1 MAYGLLLLFVLL
13 GQGLAFQST
22 PGFTS
27 GKSHTS
33 ITEEAVLREAVE
45 SCKAVALAEGKAF
58 TPPVDLT
65 AEKVL
70 GACMKALE
78 DRMDVSAVKFRELL
92 DEIITANTE
101 VDDNFYSSA
110 PHHFHNEA
118 FIQGRDLITKEV
130 ISIKASLQKNEMKM
144 ARRTLGAVSHIL
156 QDFYSHSDWIEL
168 GNTKPYASLLRAD
181 LPLENIADV
190 GTPTCTKCREPD
202 CKDLILPNILKTH
215 TLTSGYNP
223 AIGSSIPRDKCFH
236 GDSFGPGI
244 NKDDPA
250 TSLAPGEPDPHDL
263 AAKLATE
270 ATVDLLRNIRN
281 TAGDLRFLK
290 MLGISRSSVLC
301 FVIDTTKSMTDDIAE
316 VRRLTSKTIDDRR
329 GTSDEPSLYILALF
343 NDPDVGPVKS
353 TTDADEF
360 KKMIAAVAVYGDKN
374 FDLPEKSLS
383 GLQLAL
389 TTAPPSSEIFLFTD
403 APAKD
408 TELEGAVRSLISS
421 TKSRVSFLLTNIL
434 SRRKRRS
441 VVSNRD
447 NILYEKLAKLSGGL
461 AIEVSK
467 STLPLAT
474 TVIMDTVS
482 SSLVNL
488 FQVSVDPGRDKTF
501 SFLVDPSV
509 HNVSIYIIGFSAS
522 FTLKSP
528 TGVSQESRVKSG
540 PLGKISAVGNLHIAH
555 LTQQTG
561 TWQISI
567 RSTRPYNIRVIG
579 HSVLDFLYK
588 FIRYFKGLH
597 PGFVE
602 IEGRPS
608 AELSVVDATG
618 SSTLRP
624 SMRELDRGTF
634 FAFFPT
640 LPDGPFTLQLR
651 GKSDGHSF
659 QRESTNQI
667 QASQISIQVQRI
679 LILHPGVPLSVPF
692 KVTASGNVGK
702 VKIQVRATQNF
713 VASFTP
719 SSVTLAAGGS
729 ATSTLNLLAP
739 PSTPSGSACTITIV
753 AESTGTGQSNYA
765 IVHTTVMSM
774 ITDLKPPT
782 CVELHRSPKCPIW
795 EISLAM
801 SDGDGTG
808 IEKIFHRG
816 ADGNITSTVTDTQTL
831 VTFSASCCEESVEF
845 VAVDRVGNAG
855 TCSFAISTPP
865 KST

>member
-1 MAYGLLLLFVLL
+1 MRYSLALLFVLL
-13 GQGLAFQST
+13 GQGLAFHPT
-22 PGFTS
+22 RVTS
-27 GKSHTS
+27 DSRSHTD
-33 ITEEAVLREAVE
+33 ITEEALLGEAVE
-45 SCKAVALAEGKAF
+45 SCKAVATAEGKDF
-58 TPPVDLT
+58 TPPVEQT

-70 GACMKALE
+70 DACLKALE
-78 DRMDVSAVKFRELL
+78 GSNAVSAARFRELL
-92 DEIITANTE
+92 DDIITANTL
-101 VDDNFYSSA
+101 VDTNLLNSA
-110 PHHFHNEA
+110 PHHFSDEA
-118 FIQGRDLITKEV
+118 FIKARNLITEGV
-130 ISIKASLQKNEMKM
+130 VSIRASLQEDNMAA
-144 ARRTLGAVSHIL
+144 ARRTLGAVSHTL
-156 QDFYSHSDWIEL
+156 QDFYSHSNWVEL
-168 GNTKPYASLLRAD
+168 GNTKPYASLLRPD
-181 LPLENIADV
+181 LPMENLADPD
-190 GTPTCTKCREPD
+190 TPTCRKCEEFVCPN
-202 CKDLILPNILKTH
+202 LILPNILKSNI
-215 TLTSGYNP
+215 LTSGYDESLGITKP
-223 AIGSSIPRDKCFH
+223 AGKCSH
-236 GDSFGPGI
+236 GDLFSVGI
-244 NKDDPA
+244 HKDDPE
-250 TSLAPGEPDPHDL
+250 SDLHDL
-263 AAKLATE
+263 AAKLATD

-281 TAGDLRFLK
+281 TAGDHRFLK
-290 MLGISRSSVLC
+290 MLGISRSSVVC
-301 FVIDTTKSMTDDIAE
+301 FVIDTTGSMRDDIAE
-316 VRRLTSKTIDDRR
+316 VRRLTNEIVDKKR
-329 GTSDEPSLYILALF
+329 GTNDEPSLYILALF
-343 NDPDVGPVKS
+343 NDPGVGPVTS
-353 TTDADEF
+353 TANVEEF
-360 KKMIAAVAVYGDKN
+360 KKMLAEIVVNGGGDK
-374 FDLPEKSLS
+374 PEKSLS

-389 TTAPPSSEIFLFTD
+389 TTAPPSSEIYLFTD

-408 TELEGAVRSLISS
+408 TELEGAVRSLIDS
-421 TKSRVSFLLTNIL
+421 TKTKVSFLLTNIL
-434 SRRKRRS
+434 SRRRKRS
-441 VVSNRD
+441 ALSNSE

-474 TVIMDTVS
+474 GIILDAVS

-488 FQVSVDPGRDKTF
+488 FQVSREPGKDETF

-509 HNVSIYIIGFSAS
+509 HNVSIYVTGFSVS

-528 TGVSQESRVKSG
+528 TGVSQESTVKSG
-540 PLGKISAVGNLHIAH
+540 PLGKISAVGNLHIVH
-555 LTQQTG
+555 LTEQTG

-588 FIRYFKGLH
+588 FIRHFKGLH

-608 AELSVVDATG
+608 AELSVLDATG

-624 SMRELDRGTF
+624 SIRELDRGTF

-659 QRESTNQI
+659 QRETTNQI
-667 QASQISIQVQRI
+667 QASQISVQVQRI

-692 KVTASGNVGK
+692 NVTASGNVGTAT
-702 VKIQVRATQNF
+702 IQVRATQNF

-719 SSVTLAAGGS
+719 SSVTLAAGSS
-729 ATSTLNLLAP
+729 ATGTLNLLAS

-845 VAVDRVGNAG
+845 VAVDHVGNAG
-855 TCSFAISTPP
+855 TCSFTISTPP

>member
-1 MAYGLLLLFVLL
+1 MRYSLALLFVLL
-13 GQGLAFQST
+13 GQGLAFHPT
-22 PGFTS
+22 RVTS
-27 GKSHTS
+27 DSRSHTD
-33 ITEEAVLREAVE
+33 ITEEALLGEAVE
-45 SCKAVALAEGKAF
+45 SCKAVATAEGKDF
-58 TPPVDLT
+58 TPPVEQT

-70 GACMKALE
+70 DACLKALE
-78 DRMDVSAVKFRELL
+78 GSDAVSAARFRELL
-92 DEIITANTE
+92 DDIITANTL
-101 VDDNFYSSA
+101 VDTNLFNSA
-110 PHHFHNEA
+110 PHHFSDEA
-118 FIQGRDLITKEV
+118 FIKARSLITEGV
-130 ISIKASLQKNEMKM
+130 VSIRASLAADNMAA
-144 ARRTLGAVSHIL
+144 ARRTLGAVSHTL
-156 QDFYSHSDWIEL
+156 QDFYSHSNWVEL
-168 GNTKPYASLLRAD
+168 GNTKPYASLLRPD
-181 LPLENIADV
+181 LPMENLADPD
-190 GTPTCTKCREPD
+190 TPTCRKCEEFVCPN
-202 CKDLILPNILKTH
+202 LILPNILKSNI
-215 TLTSGYNP
+215 LTSGYDESRGITKP
-223 AIGSSIPRDKCFH
+223 AGKCSH
-236 GDSFGPGI
+236 GDLFSVGI
-244 NKDDPA
+244 HKDDPE
-250 TSLAPGEPDPHDL
+250 SDLHDL
-263 AAKLATE
+263 AAKLATD

-281 TAGDLRFLK
+281 TAGDHRFLK

-301 FVIDTTKSMTDDIAE
+301 FVIDTTNSMSDDIAE
-316 VRRLTSKTIDDRR
+316 VRRLTNEIIDKKR
-329 GTSDEPSLYILALF
+329 GTNDEPSFYVLALF

-353 TTDADEF
+353 TADVDEF
-360 KKMIAAVAVYGDKN
+360 KKMIAAVAVYGDRN
-374 FDLPEKSLS
+374 FDFPEKSLS

-389 TTAPPSSEIFLFTD
+389 TTAPPSSEMYLFTD
-403 APAKD
+403 AAAKD
-408 TELEGAVRSLISS
+408 TELEGAVRSLIDS
-421 TKSRVSFLLTNIL
+421 TKSKVSFLLTNIL

-474 TVIMDTVS
+474 TVIMDLVS

-488 FQVSVDPGRDKTF
+488 FQVSRDSGKDETF

-509 HNVSIYIIGFSAS
+509 HNVSIYIIGFSVS

-528 TGVSQESRVKSG
+528 TGVSQESTVKSG
-540 PLGKISAVGNLHIAH
+540 PLGEISAVGNLHVAH
-555 LTQQTG
+555 LTEQTG

-608 AELSVVDATG
+608 AEGNSTLMLRVVGADSLSEVELSVLDATG

-651 GKSDGHSF
+651 
-659 QRESTNQI
+659 
-667 QASQISIQVQRI
+667 VQRI

-692 KVTASGNVGK
+692 NVTASGNVGTAT
-702 VKIQVRATQNF
+702 IQVRATQNF

-719 SSVTLAAGGS
+719 SSVTLAAGSS
-729 ATSTLNLLAP
+729 ATGTLNLLAP

-845 VAVDRVGNAG
+845 VAVDHVGNAG
-855 TCSFAISTPP
+855 TCSFTISTPP

>member
-1 MAYGLLLLFVLL
+1 
-13 GQGLAFQST
+13 
-22 PGFTS
+22 
-27 GKSHTS
+27 
-33 ITEEAVLREAVE
+33 
-45 SCKAVALAEGKAF
+45 
-58 TPPVDLT
+58 
-65 AEKVL
+65 
-70 GACMKALE
+70 
-78 DRMDVSAVKFRELL
+78 MDVSAVKFRELL
-92 DEIITANTE
+92 DEIITANTQ
-101 VDDNFYSSA
+101 VDDTFYSSA

-118 FIQGRDLITKEV
+118 FIQGRELITKGV
-130 ISIKASLQKNEMKM
+130 VSIRASLREDKM
-144 ARRTLGAVSHIL
+144 AAARRTLGTISHSL

-181 LPLENIADV
+181 LALENIADV
-190 GTPTCTKCREPD
+190 HTPTCRNCKEYD
-202 CKDLILPNILKTH
+202 CKNLILPNILKTH
-215 TLTSGYNP
+215 TLTSGYNTEDGTSKP
-223 AIGSSIPRDKCFH
+223 PGKCHH
-236 GDSFGPGI
+236 GGVFDSGI

-281 TAGDLRFLK
+281 TAGDHLFLK
-290 MLGISRSSVLC
+290 MLGISRSSVVC
-301 FVIDTTKSMTDDIAE
+301 FVIDTTGSMGDDIAE
-316 VRRLTSKTIDDRR
+316 VRRLTNEIVDKKR
-329 GTSDEPSLYILALF
+329 GTNDEPSLYILVLF
-343 NDPDVGPVKS
+343 NDPAVGPVKS
-353 TTDADEF
+353 TGNVDEF
-360 KKMIAAVAVYGDKN
+360 KKMLAEIVVDGGGDE
-374 FDLPEKSLS
+374 PEKSLS

-389 TTAPPSSEIFLFTD
+389 TTAPPSSEIYLFTD
-403 APAKD
+403 ASAKD
-408 TELEGAVRSLISS
+408 KELEGAVRSLISS
-421 TKSRVSFLLTNIL
+421 TKSKVSFLLTNIL
-434 SRRKRRS
+434 SRRRKRS
-441 VVSNRD
+441 VVSNDGNR
-447 NILYEKLAKLSGGL
+447 LYERLAQLSGGL

-474 TVIMDTVS
+474 TVIMDAVS

-509 HNVSIYIIGFSAS
+509 HNVSVYIIGFSAS

-555 LTQQTG
+555 LTEQTG
-561 TWQISI
+561 TWQI
-567 RSTRPYNIRVIG
+567 RVGSTRPYNIRVIG

-602 IEGRPS
+602 TEGRPS
-608 AELSVVDATG
+608 AG
-618 SSTLRP
+618 SPAHITH
-624 SMRELDRGTF
+624 T
-634 FAFFPT
+634 
-640 LPDGPFTLQLR
+640 
-651 GKSDGHSF
+651 
-659 QRESTNQI
+659 
-667 QASQISIQVQRI
+667 VQRI

-692 KVTASGNVGK
+692 NVTASGDMDTVT
-702 VKIQVRATQNF
+702 IQVRATQNF

-719 SSVTLAAGGS
+719 SSVKLAAGGS
-729 ATSTLNLLAP
+729 AMGSLKLLAP
-739 PSTPSGSACTITIV
+739 PSTPSGSDCTITIV
-753 AESTGTGQSNYA
+753 AESHRKRQSNYA

-808 IEKIFHRG
+808 IEKIFYRG
-816 ADGNITSTVTDTQTL
+816 ADGNITSTVTDKETL

-845 VAVDRVGNAG
+845 VAVDHVGNAG
-855 TCSFAISTPP
+855 TCSFTISTPP

>member
-1 MAYGLLLLFVLL
+1 
-13 GQGLAFQST
+13 
-22 PGFTS
+22 
-27 GKSHTS
+27 
-33 ITEEAVLREAVE
+33 
-45 SCKAVALAEGKAF
+45 
-58 TPPVDLT
+58 
-65 AEKVL
+65 
-70 GACMKALE
+70 MKALE
-78 DRMDVSAVKFRELL
+78 DRKDVSAVKFRELL
-92 DEIITANTE
+92 DEIITANTL
-101 VDDNFYSSA
+101 VDVDFYSSA

-118 FIQGRDLITKEV
+118 FIQGRELITKGV
-130 ISIKASLQKNEMKM
+130 VSIRASLREDKM
-144 ARRTLGAVSHIL
+144 AAARRTLGTISHSL

-190 GTPTCTKCREPD
+190 GTRTCRDCEGYD
-202 CKDLILPNILKTH
+202 CKNLILPNILKTH
-215 TLTSGYNP
+215 TLTSGYNTED
-223 AIGSSIPRDKCFH
+223 GTSIPPGKCHH
-236 GDSFGPGI
+236 GGLFDSGI

-281 TAGDLRFLK
+281 TAGDHLFLK
-290 MLGISRSSVLC
+290 MLGISRSTAVC
-301 FVIDTTKSMTDDIAE
+301 FVIDTTGSMGDDIAE
-316 VRRLTSKTIDDRR
+316 VRRLTNEIVDRKQ
-329 GTSDEPSLYILALF
+329 GTNDEPSLYILVLF
-343 NDPDVGPVKS
+343 NDTDVGPVKG
-353 TTDADEF
+353 TANVDEF
-360 KKMIAAVAVYGDKN
+360 KKMLAEIVVDGGGDE
-374 FDLPEKSLS
+374 PAKSLS

-389 TTAPPSSEIFLFTD
+389 TTAPPSSEIYLFTD
-403 APAKD
+403 ASAKD
-408 TELEGAVRSLISS
+408 KELEGAVRFLISS
-421 TKSRVSFLLTNIL
+421 TKSKVSFLLKNIL
-434 SRRKRRS
+434 SRRRKRRS

-447 NILYEKLAKLSGGL
+447 NILYKKLAKLSGGL
-461 AIEVSK
+461 ANEVSK

-474 TVIMDTVS
+474 SVIMDTVS

-528 TGVSQESRVKSG
+528 TG
-540 PLGKISAVGNLHIAH
+540 
-555 LTQQTG
+555 
-561 TWQISI
+561 
-567 RSTRPYNIRVIG
+567 

-588 FIRYFKGLH
+588 FIRYFEGLH

-602 IEGRPS
+602 TEGRPS
-608 AELSVVDATG
+608 AEGNSTLMLRVVGADSLSGVELSVLDPRG

-624 SMRELDRGTF
+624 SMRELGRGMF

-640 LPDGPFTLQLR
+640 LPAGQFTLQLR
-651 GKSDGHSF
+651 GKNDGHQF
-659 QRESTNQI
+659 QRQSPQRLE
-667 QASQISIQVQRI
+667 ASQISIQVQRI

-692 KVTASGNVGK
+692 NVTASGDMDTVT
-702 VKIQVRATQNF
+702 IQVRATQNF

-719 SSVTLAAGGS
+719 SSVKLAAGGS
-729 ATSTLNLLAP
+729 AMGSLKLLAP
-739 PSTPSGSACTITIV
+739 PSTPSGSDCTITIV
-753 AESTGTGQSNYA
+753 AESHRKRQSNYA

-816 ADGNITSTVTDTQTL
+816 ADGNITSTVTDKETL
-831 VTFSASCCEESVEF
+831 VTFSTSCFEESVEF
-845 VAVDRVGNAG
+845 VAVDHVGNAG
-855 TCSFAISTPP
+855 TCSFTISTPP